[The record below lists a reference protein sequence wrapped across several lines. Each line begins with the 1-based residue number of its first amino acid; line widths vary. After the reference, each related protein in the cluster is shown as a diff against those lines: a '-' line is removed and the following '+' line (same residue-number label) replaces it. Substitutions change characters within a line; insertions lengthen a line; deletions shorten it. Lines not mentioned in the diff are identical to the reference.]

1 MANMTTTFYDTG
13 GIVIGDPIYEDGLLS
28 FAGADTF
35 AAGTILSTVGVD
47 ANTRYWI
54 PADPTASDGSE
65 ICKGILTIP
74 SSKTGAGQTSVRVLI
89 GGKVRREKLLFDNAS
104 SVTQY
109 TADDLREFGII
120 ALEVGETNILDNV

>member
-1 MANMTTTFYDTG
+1 MSMTTTFYDQG
-13 GIVIGDPIYEDGLLS
+13 GIVIGNPVYEDGLLS

-65 ICKGILTIP
+65 ILKGILTIA
-74 SSKTGAGQTSVRVLI
+74 STRTGAGQNSVRVLV
-89 GGKVRREKLLFDNAS
+89 GGKVRRDKLLFDNGEA
-104 SVTQY
+104 VTDFV
-109 TADDLREFGII
+109 ADDLRDFGIL
-120 ALEVGETNILDNV
+120 ALEVDETNILDNV

>member
-1 MANMTTTFYDTG
+1 MSMTTTFYDQG
-13 GIVIGDPIYEDGLLS
+13 GIVIGNPVYEDGLLS

-65 ICKGILTIP
+65 ILKGILTIA
-74 SSKTGAGQTSVRVLI
+74 STRTGAGQNSVRVLV
-89 GGKVRREKLLFDNAS
+89 GGKVRRDKLLFDNGEA
-104 SVTQY
+104 VTDFV
-109 TADDLREFGII
+109 ADDLRDFGIL

>member
-1 MANMTTTFYDTG
+1 MANMTTTFYDQG

-65 ICKGILTIP
+65 ICKGILTIE
-74 SSKTGAGQTSVRVLI
+74 SVRTGAGQNSVRVLV
-89 GGKVRREKLLFDNAS
+89 GGKVRLDKLLFDNAEA
-104 SVTQY
+104 VTQY
-109 TADDLREFGII
+109 TVDDLREFGINAI
-120 ALEVGETNILDNV
+120 DVTELNMLDNV

>member
-1 MANMTTTFYDTG
+1 MGNMTTTFYDTG

-35 AAGTILSTVGVD
+35 AEGTILSTVGVD

-65 ICKGILTIP
+65 ILMGILTIE
-74 SSKTGAGQTSVRVLI
+74 SARTGAGQNSVRVLV
-89 GGKVRREKLLFDNAS
+89 GGKVRLDKLLFDNAEA
-104 SVTQY
+104 VTEY
-109 TADDLREFGII
+109 TVDDLRDFGIN